1 MLELKDVVENVVIKR
16 AVLADSLDKYIK
28 ENYGYSARDNFVE
41 FRDAFNG
48 TDTIASYDFTVDDL
62 ARFTNDPYVLNQMI
76 FSKDAIYNNLS
87 EEKINQLLNYKRNQV
102 LSNYIEYNS
111 YYRMLLGL
119 PPMIGKDGTLVPN
132 SEFFVY
138 LPKDTII
145 YGVDI
150 NKPVHEFNKLE
161 RKALASSGELAKLK
175 VEYTERGYDYLKYL
189 DKDISIVNARLAD
202 NLDIIYADTYNN
214 PLRRFMDHYREVRN
228 NYMMNYYHEGDAQ
241 QYEFYEPL
249 VCVHLIMSA
258 IANTNAY
265 IPRDQLDSQTI
276 DEKYIYD
283 LFESYSLPKFNFS
296 TSYLEKIA
304 SRLNSLT
311 MKKGSKDVFNDISK
325 MFDEISVF
333 KYFLYKRL
341 KNKGDGV
348 DHSVSPKDKYELFY
362 VKAPLNADD
371 PYPYIQREENLIPF
385 RSVADND
392 PKWGYEGN
400 NLEDEIKA
408 MDFTYTESKY
418 IGLNNKVDL
427 ITYSYQA
434 SHFIRY
440 VIEHKR
446 HFSNLRLYLD
456 TADYNAT
463 LFELITMLQI
473 LVYRKLEITPDIPDN
488 LQAVLFMYGMKANID
503 YKRIKLVYK
512 EYFKYHPQHKND
524 IDDLIEIVEG
534 RRYSLSDAIGAFENN
549 YNIVKRLK
557 ELQKFVSDAED
568 WKMIDYTIRS
578 ITYSEKM
585 PEMYNHKTNLE
596 DYLATS
602 SSDSIKLISR
612 INELNTG
619 TKEEVQEKYGQE
631 IGNVINLIRENIDR
645 IKNENL
651 SNILDTTQTL
661 FSDFDLVKYLE
672 DILDFYKSYTQDL
685 YQGDISYSLVNLSE
699 GMRVIEKLK
708 VILKLKDW
716 EQVTFALLYIVNPN
730 EILRIVKDL
739 ISIEDTFVCKEAL
752 YFVHPV
758 TRDLILIGN
767 N

>member
-16 AVLADSLDKYIK
+16 AVLADSLDQYIK

-48 TDTIASYDFTVDDL
+48 TDTVASYDFTVDDL

-76 FSKDAIYNNLS
+76 FSKDAIYRNLS

-102 LSNYIEYNS
+102 LANYTEYNS

-132 SEFFVY
+132 PDFFIY

-150 NKPVHEFNKLE
+150 KKPVHEFNKLE
-161 RKALASSGELAKLK
+161 RRALASSGELAKLK

-189 DKDISIVNARLAD
+189 DKDISIINARLAD

-228 NYMMNYYHEGDAQ
+228 NYMVNYYHEGDAQ

-341 KNKGDGV
+341 KNKGDGI
-348 DHSVSPKDKYELFY
+348 DHAASPKEKYELFY
-362 VKAPLNADD
+362 VKTPLNVDD
-371 PYPYIQREENLIPF
+371 PYPFIQKEENLIPF
-385 RSVADND
+385 KSVADND

-440 VIEHKR
+440 VIEHKK
-446 HFSNLRLYLD
+446 HFANLRLYLD
-456 TADYNAT
+456 TADYSAT

-473 LVYRKLEITPDIPDN
+473 LIYRKLEITPDIPDN
-488 LQAVLFMYGMKANID
+488 LQAVMFMYGMKANID
-503 YKRIKLVYK
+503 YKRIKLIYK
-512 EYFKYHPQHKND
+512 EYFKYHPQYKND
-524 IDDLIEIVEG
+524 IDDLIEVVEG
-534 RRYSLSDAIGAFENN
+534 RRYSLSDAIGAYENN

-557 ELQKFVSDAED
+557 ELQKFVSKAED

-596 DYLATS
+596 DFLATS

-619 TKEEVQEKYGQE
+619 TKEEIQEKYGQE

-645 IKNENL
+645 IKHENL

-661 FSDFDLVKYLE
+661 FSDFDLIKYLE

-685 YQGDISYSLVNLSE
+685 YRGEISYSLVNLSE
-699 GMRVIEKLK
+699 GMRIIEKFK
-708 VILKLKDW
+708 VILRLKDW
-716 EQVTFALLYIVNPN
+716 EQVTFAFLYMLNPT
-730 EILRIVKDL
+730 EVFRMLKD
-739 ISIEDTFVCKEAL
+739 IIKHEDIFRTKEAL
-752 YFVHPV
+752 YFVHPI
-758 TRDLILIGN
+758 TKDLHLIGN